1 MKYKI
6 TTYILI
12 FMLFTLISCRKN
24 YTDDKEFERNISYVE
39 NAPLIYLSENP
50 ITTPISIN
58 DKKEATEFLLY
69 SLAQNYINEDCLPSK
84 KLILKSISIF
94 RQEHL
99 AQQEL
104 EALFL
109 LSEIYKSQDDIDS
122 VTTVIQDAIHT
133 ARRIDDKTWLFYLH
147 YHLSKLYLN
156 ELNSRMF
163 AKHQTLANKYTQEID
178 TCDLSLS
185 TKILIAEN
193 FINLR
198 QYRKCYEKLLEI
210 ESVISLQNAFYN
222 KVKRLQGIALYKMQ
236 EWDSSIRIMEGLT
249 HNENS
254 NKNKFTCHSILSY
267 CYYHKQDFNNAKKHK
282 DLAIE
287 YDIYNINNFE
297 KIEFYDFCAR
307 LAEIEHN
314 KEEQLKWLI
323 LLDDQHKD
331 IIENINSQSLDK
343 AIQSYTSRIEKKL
356 FREKLKTYRFIVW
369 GLLISLFIGFIIHI
383 KKKKKQLLQIFAL
396 QQQIDSLEQL
406 RNIKD
411 EVRNFIFRDFE
422 IAKKIAMLRATQQ
435 VQSAKFLKDL
445 EKYHITKNNDL
456 LDTDWEQFYK
466 HINLTFDGFHSKLRN
481 EYPTLNEKEIQLC
494 CLLISDFKT
503 EEIAAIWMNSIF
515 SVHKY
520 KTNVRKKINAPEGA
534 DIIAFLK
541 EKLSLQ

>member
-6 TTYILI
+6 TISILI
-12 FMLFTLISCRKN
+12 FMLFTLISCMKN
-24 YTDDKEFERNISYVE
+24 YRDDKEFDRNISYVE
-39 NAPLIYLSENP
+39 NAPSMYLSKNP
-50 ITTPISIN
+50 ITTPIHIN

-69 SLAQNYINEDCLPSK
+69 ALAQNYINEDCLPSK
-84 KLILKSISIF
+84 KLILKSIGVF

-104 EALFL
+104 EALYL
-109 LSEIYKSQDDIDS
+109 LSEIYKSQNDIDS

-163 AKHQTLANKYTQEID
+163 AKHQTLANKYIQEID

-193 FINLR
+193 FINLQ
-198 QYRKCYEKLLEI
+198 QYRKCYEKLLDI
-210 ESVISLQNAFYN
+210 ESVINPQNIFYN
-222 KVKRLQGIALYKMQ
+222 KIKRLQGISLYKMQ
-236 EWDSSIRIMEGLT
+236 EWDSSIKIMEELA
-249 HNENS
+249 NKEKS

-267 CYYHKQDFNNAKKHK
+267 CYYQKKDFNNAEKHK
-282 DLAIE
+282 DIAIK

-297 KIEFYDFCAR
+297 RIEFYNSCAK
-307 LAEIEHN
+307 LAERTHN
-314 KEEQLKWLI
+314 KKEQLKWLI
-323 LLDDQHKD
+323 LLDNQYKS
-331 IIENINSQSLDK
+331 IIKNINSQSLNK
-343 AIQSYTSRIEKKL
+343 AIQSYTSRLEKKQ
-356 FREKLKTYRFIVW
+356 FREKIRIYRFVVW
-369 GLLISLFIGFIIHI
+369 GLLIFLFIGLIIHI
-383 KKKKKQLLQIFAL
+383 KKKKKQFLQIFAL
-396 QQQIDSLEQL
+396 QQQIDSLERL
-406 RNIKD
+406 PNMRD
-411 EVRNFIFRDFE
+411 EVRKFIFRDFE
-422 IAKKIAMLRATQQ
+422 IAKKIATLRATQRE
-435 VQSAKFLKDL
+435 QSAKFLKDI

-456 LDTDWEQFYK
+456 LETNWEQFYR
-466 HINLTFDGFHSKLRN
+466 HIDLSFNGFYSKLCN

-534 DIIAFLK
+534 DIIAFLEK
-541 EKLSLQ
+541 EL

>member
-6 TTYILI
+6 TISILI
-12 FMLFTLISCRKN
+12 FMLFTLISCMKN
-24 YTDDKEFERNISYVE
+24 YRDDKEFDRNISYVE
-39 NAPLIYLSENP
+39 NAPSMYLSKNP
-50 ITTPISIN
+50 ITTPIHIN

-69 SLAQNYINEDCLPSK
+69 ALAQNYINEDCLPSK
-84 KLILKSISIF
+84 KLILKSIGVF

-104 EALFL
+104 EALYL
-109 LSEIYKSQDDIDS
+109 LSEIYKSQNDIDS

-163 AKHQTLANKYTQEID
+163 AKHQTLANKYIQEID

-193 FINLR
+193 FINLQ
-198 QYRKCYEKLLEI
+198 QYRKCYEKLLDI
-210 ESVISLQNAFYN
+210 ESVINPQNIFYN
-222 KVKRLQGIALYKMQ
+222 KIKRLQGISLYKMQ
-236 EWDSSIRIMEGLT
+236 EWDSSIKIMEELA
-249 HNENS
+249 NKEKS

-267 CYYHKQDFNNAKKHK
+267 CYYQKKDFNNAEKHK
-282 DLAIE
+282 DIAIK

-297 KIEFYDFCAR
+297 RIEFYNSCAK
-307 LAEIEHN
+307 LAERTHN
-314 KEEQLKWLI
+314 KKEQLKWLI
-323 LLDDQHKD
+323 LLDNQYKS
-331 IIENINSQSLDK
+331 IIKNINSQSLNK
-343 AIQSYTSRIEKKL
+343 AIQSYTSRLEKKQ
-356 FREKLKTYRFIVW
+356 FREKIRIYRFVVW
-369 GLLISLFIGFIIHI
+369 GLLIFLFIGLIIHI
-383 KKKKKQLLQIFAL
+383 KKKKKQFLQIFAL
-396 QQQIDSLEQL
+396 QQQIDSLERL
-406 RNIKD
+406 PNMRD
-411 EVRNFIFRDFE
+411 EVRKFIFRDFE
-422 IAKKIAMLRATQQ
+422 IAKKIATLRATQRE
-435 VQSAKFLKDL
+435 QSAKFLKDI

-456 LDTDWEQFYK
+456 LETNWEQFYR
-466 HINLTFDGFHSKLRN
+466 HIDLSFKGFYSILCN

-534 DIIAFLK
+534 DIIAFLEK
-541 EKLSLQ
+541 EL

>member
-24 YTDDKEFERNISYVE
+24 YTYDKEFDRNISYVE
-39 NAPLIYLSENP
+39 NAPHIYLSNNP
-50 ITTPISIN
+50 ITTPIHIN

-69 SLAQNYINEDCLPSK
+69 ALAQNYINEDCLPSK
-84 KLILKSISIF
+84 KLILKSIGIF

-104 EALFL
+104 EALYL
-109 LSEIYKSQDDIDS
+109 LSEICKSRNDIDS

-147 YHLSKLYLN
+147 YHLSKLYLS
-156 ELNSRMF
+156 ELNSHMF
-163 AKHQTLANKYTQEID
+163 AKHQTLANKYIQEID
-178 TCDLSLS
+178 PCDLSIS

-198 QYRKCYEKLLEI
+198 QYRECYEKLLEI
-210 ESVISLQNAFYN
+210 ESVISPQNAFYN
-222 KVKRLQGIALYKMQ
+222 KMKRLQGIVLYKMQ

-249 HNENS
+249 NNENS

-282 DLAIE
+282 DLAIK

-343 AIQSYTSRIEKKL
+343 AIQSYTSRLEKKL

-435 VQSAKFLKDL
+435 VQSVKFLKDL
-445 EKYHITKNNDL
+445 ERYHITKNNDL
-456 LDTDWEQFYK
+456 LDTDWERFYK

-503 EEIAAIWMNSIF
+503 EEIAAIWINSIF

>member
-1 MKYKI
+1 
-6 TTYILI
+6 
-12 FMLFTLISCRKN
+12 
-24 YTDDKEFERNISYVE
+24 
-39 NAPLIYLSENP
+39 
-50 ITTPISIN
+50 
-58 DKKEATEFLLY
+58 
-69 SLAQNYINEDCLPSK
+69 
-84 KLILKSISIF
+84 
-94 RQEHL
+94 
-99 AQQEL
+99 
-104 EALFL
+104 
-109 LSEIYKSQDDIDS
+109 
-122 VTTVIQDAIHT
+122 
-133 ARRIDDKTWLFYLH
+133 
-147 YHLSKLYLN
+147 
-156 ELNSRMF
+156 MF
-163 AKHQTLANKYTQEID
+163 AKHQTLASKYIQEID
-178 TCDLSLS
+178 PCDLSLS

-193 FINLR
+193 FINLQ
-198 QYRKCYEKLLEI
+198 QYQKCYEKLLEI

-249 HNENS
+249 NNENS
-254 NKNKFTCHSILSY
+254 NKNKFTCHSTLSY

-282 DLAIE
+282 DLAIK

-297 KIEFYDFCAR
+297 KIEFYDFCVR

-343 AIQSYTSRIEKKL
+343 AIQSYTSRLEKKQ
-356 FREKLKTYRFIVW
+356 FREELKTYRFIVW

-456 LDTDWEQFYK
+456 LDTHWEQFYK

-481 EYPTLNEKEIQLC
+481 EYPTLNEKELQLC
-494 CLLISDFKT
+494 CMLISNFKT

-541 EKLSLQ
+541 EKL